1 MSVKQKDQLM
11 SALADLTIPR
21 ESSLSLKFSKSLLRL
36 VSVNRCGFSKKLQGW
51 SQSVQS
57 FNGWSSCSNAFRQLK

>member
-11 SALADLTIPR
+11 SALAEQTIPR
-21 ESSLSLKFSKSLLRL
+21 ESSLSLKFSKSLLRAGL
-36 VSVNRCGFSKKLQGW
+36 SKPMWFFKEQSW

-57 FNGWSSCSNAFRQLK
+57 FNGWSSCANAKTS